1 MKLDHVAINV
11 KSIEVSSKWYQDNL
25 DAKVLFQDDTWAMLD
40 IDGTKIALTISN
52 QHPPHFAF
60 TLESIDDFPEGEE
73 IRYHRDGSAYLYIED
88 PDGNTIEYV
97 YWPESLG
104 EE

>member
-1 MKLDHVAINV
+1 MQLDHIAINV
-11 KSIEVSSKWYQDNL
+11 RNIEKASEWYQKNL
-25 DAKVLFQDDTWAMLD
+25 NATVEYIDETWAMLD
-40 IDGTKIALTISN
+40 VGGTKLALTISR

-60 TLESIDDFPEGEE
+60 TLESLNDFPPDEE

-97 YWPESLG
+97 YWPENTN
-104 EE
+104 E

>member
-1 MKLDHVAINV
+1 MELDHIAINV
-11 KSIEVSSKWYQDNL
+11 KDIKKASEWYTKNLNAEIEYI
-25 DAKVLFQDDTWAMLD
+25 DDTWAMLD
-40 IDGTKIALTISN
+40 IGGTKLALTVSR

-60 TLESIDDFPEGEE
+60 TLKSLDAFPPDEE

-97 YWPESLG
+97 YWPESSN
-104 EE
+104 E

>member
-1 MKLDHVAINV
+1 MQLDHIAINV
-11 KSIEVSSKWYQDNL
+11 KDIKKASDWYTMHLGAKIEYL
-25 DAKVLFQDDTWAMLD
+25 DDTWAMLD
-40 IDGTKIALTISN
+40 VSGTKIALTISR

-60 TLESIDDFPEGEE
+60 TLASLDDFPVGEE

-97 YWPESLG
+97 YWPG
-104 EE
+104 GKK

>member
-1 MKLDHVAINV
+1 MLEIGTTKLAWT
-11 KSIEVSSKWYQDNL
+11 VSR
-25 DAKVLFQDDTWAMLD
+25 
-40 IDGTKIALTISN
+40 

-60 TLESIDDFPEGEE
+60 TLQSINDFPKDEE

-97 YWPESLG
+97 YWPESSD
-104 EE
+104 EEKKTKTYLT